1 MDIEQPSVQRM
12 LGRLRQPHAA
22 ADVVTVLGV
31 KYLHLQFP
39 DGDELYVT
47 AQGLPFLPV
56 IAPGSVWT
64 DREYVTRHA
73 VRLAG
78 TSTVY
83 RIVPKH
89 NPLRRE
95 VVLKWNRMGQDIPGE
110 TGLLFPTAFNSP
122 FEEFSL
128 VEDLRQTETARRG
141 RLLPQK
147 PLGIYI
153 PHEVVLPWQ
162 LGRKDHLM
170 PSHEEVSL
178 DTSKNYA
185 VIYEWLKGLDLVEA
199 QAAGLLDPPSV
210 GRLTLEV
217 DGLLGAEGYV
227 VADRKPNHVIV
238 RAAADGGVRPG
249 RGGHPLLGL
258 VDFELLKRTPDYD
271 MVRRRKRRKEY
282 LERQA
287 RRFEIYVPGLPANL
301 HATTVLGAD
310 YVYGEVEGTDAELWV
325 VGRDPALFEYFR
337 PEKWRRT
344 PRTKLSTV
352 NQTYHTLTKD
362 DINVVWKVSKVGEIP
377 PVDPSTPR
385 DKDIVQYG
393 FNSPFEE
400 VALAQAMSRD
410 GINVIY
416 PRAIYMT
423 GQRTRILHILA
434 DDRRYE
440 AHAGLL
446 TPLGKPV
453 LRKDRDYVT
462 IWGYWNGLDQ
472 DLSVDDNHHLSPMS
486 AFLAYHHGFITEAD
500 YLSLL
505 HREEQRLLRA
515 GYEDLNFK
523 GSHLLI
529 SLDAGKA
536 MLRDEEGMPK
546 TRVCNFELIRRAA
559 PAATPPA
566 H

>member
-1 MDIEQPSVQRM
+1 MLRGAAMNLYDPHLQAKVRG
-12 LGRLRQPHAA
+12 LGRDGIETRT
-22 ADVVTVLGV
+22 VTVLGV
-31 KYLHLQFP
+31 EYLHLRFA

-47 AQGLPFLPV
+47 TQGLPMLPLIV
-56 IAPGSVWT
+56 PENVWT
-64 DREYVTRHA
+64 DKAHVARHS

-83 RIVPKH
+83 RIVPKN
-89 NPLRRE
+89 NPRRRE

-110 TGLLFPTAFNSP
+110 TGLLFPTSFNSP

-128 VEDLRQTETARRG
+128 VEELRQTETARRG

-153 PHEVVLPWQ
+153 PHEVVHPWQ

-170 PSHEEVSL
+170 PSHEEVSI

-185 VIYEWLKGLDLVEA
+185 VIYEWLKGIDLVEA
-199 QAAGLLDPPSV
+199 HERGVVDASFV
-210 GRLTLEV
+210 GQTTVEV
-217 DGLLGAEGYV
+217 DALLKAEGYV
-227 VADRKPNHVIV
+227 VADRKPNHIV
-238 RAAADGGVRPG
+238 VRPAKSGGVIRFRHG
-249 RGGHPLLGL
+249 ETLTGL
-258 VDFELLKRTPDYD
+258 VDFELLKRTTDFD
-271 MVRRRKRRKEY
+271 MVRRHKRRKEY
-282 LERQA
+282 LTRQA
-287 RRFEIYVPGLPANL
+287 HRFEILVPELPRNL
-301 HATTVLGAD
+301 HAMSIFGMD
-310 YVYGEVEGTDAELWV
+310 YVYGKVEGTDAELWV
-325 VGRDPALFEYFR
+325 AGRDPALFEYFR

-377 PVDPSTPR
+377 PVDPSTSQN
-385 DKDIVQYG
+385 KEIVHHGY
-393 FNSPFEE
+393 NSPFEE
-400 VALAQAMSRD
+400 VSLAQAMSRD

-423 GQRTRILHILA
+423 GQRTRILGILA
-434 DDRRYE
+434 DDRRYATHKDLVTALE
-440 AHAGLL
+440 E
-446 TPLGKPV
+446 PI

-472 DLSVDDNHHLSPMS
+472 DLSVDDNHHLAPMS
-486 AFLAYHHGFITEAD
+486 AFLAYHHRFITEED

-505 HREEQRLLRA
+505 HREKDRLMRA

-529 SLDAGKA
+529 SLDTDKA
-536 MLRDEEGMPK
+536 MLRDENGMPK
-546 TRVCNFELIRRAA
+546 TRVCNFELIRKVA
-559 PAATPPA
+559 
-566 H
+566 